1 MDFTDDIARRLKSR
15 LAELEVALRH
25 AEAEPLDAD
34 FAEQANQLEDLETD
48 EALDAAH
55 VKEARAISAALA
67 RIADGSYGTCVNC
80 GAEIPQA
87 RLEAQPTAARCIAC
101 AS

>member
-1 MDFTDDIARRLKSR
+1 MAFTDDVALRLQSR
-15 LAELEVALRH
+15 LAELQAALQHVEV
-25 AEAEPLDAD
+25 EPLEAD

-55 VKEARAISAALA
+55 VKEARAIRAALD
-67 RIADGSYGTCVNC
+67 RIADGSYGTCANC

-87 RLEAQPTAARCIAC
+87 RLQAQPTAARCIAC